1 MIITVLIRRI
11 KRVMNKILKETNAFS
26 KAMAVPKKRRSKSK
40 GKTRLSN
47 WKHKSIK
54 LAKQAINVAKSKLG
68 RDNSKEQI
76 KDPEKE
82 VVEIENKASKT
93 LDDKIDD

>member
-1 MIITVLIRRI
+1 MIITILIRKI
-11 KRVMNKILKETNAFS
+11 TRVMSKILKETNAFS
-26 KAMAVPKKRRSKSK
+26 KAMAVTKKRRSKSK

-54 LAKQAINVAKSKLG
+54 LAKQAKKKKKSKLG
-68 RDNSKEQI
+68 RDSSKEQT

-82 VVEIENKASKT
+82 VVEIENKDSKT
-93 LDDKIDD
+93 LDDKIDE

>member
-1 MIITVLIRRI
+1 MKITTLIRKI
-11 KRVMNKILKETNAFS
+11 KKVMNKILKETNALS
-26 KAMAVPKKRRSKSK
+26 EAMAVPKKRRSKSK

-54 LAKQAINVAKSKLG
+54 LAKQAISVAKSKLG
-68 RDNSKEQI
+68 RGNSKEQT

-82 VVEIENKASKT
+82 VVETENKDSKT